1 MKHKKR
7 SNTSVDEY
15 LEEMYR
21 CELNGRAS
29 TTKGIS
35 MALRI
40 SMPSVSEMLGK
51 LERSGLVIN
60 SARGEKRLT
69 SKGRKEGESVYKKH
83 ETLKKLLLRIGLPE
97 KDATDEACRLEHNLS
112 DKALVV
118 LEGFLERCKG
128 RCSVK

>member
-1 MKHKKR
+1 LKHEKR
-7 SNTSVDEY
+7 SNSSVDEY

-21 CELNGRAS
+21 CELKEKAS

-35 MALRI
+35 RALRI

-51 LERSGLVIN
+51 LERKGLVIN

-69 SKGRKEGESVYKKH
+69 SKGRKAGERVYKKH
-83 ETLKKLLLRIGLPE
+83 ETLKKLLLRVGLPE
-97 KDATDEACRLEHNLS
+97 KDATEEACRLEHDLS
-112 DKALVV
+112 NKALVM

-128 RCSVK
+128 RCAVK